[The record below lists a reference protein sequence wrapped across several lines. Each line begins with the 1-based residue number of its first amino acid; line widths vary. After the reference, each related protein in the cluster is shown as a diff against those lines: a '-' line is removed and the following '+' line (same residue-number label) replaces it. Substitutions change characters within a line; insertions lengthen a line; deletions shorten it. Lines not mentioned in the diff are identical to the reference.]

1 MIRLVILVSEHTQE
15 PRAHSIQLADI
26 SCREWSLIDNEN
38 CEACPLTRAVM
49 NYNCT
54 VPVICPFARCQD
66 TVTAL
71 SWSAKTPFGLSL
83 HGCVSGADSQ
93 PTGPRDFERL
103 SSLLMKPTHRMG
115 RQSSTVS
122 TGSIVVIPRIPH

>member
-1 MIRLVILVSEHTQE
+1 MKLGV
-15 PRAHSIQLADI
+15 
-26 SCREWSLIDNEN
+26 
-38 CEACPLTRAVM
+38 
-49 NYNCT
+49 
-54 VPVICPFARCQD
+54 ARRFC
-66 TVTAL
+66 
-71 SWSAKTPFGLSL
+71 SL